1 MRSGSK
7 LLRHA
12 MAAGLA
18 AGAAL
23 CVTLGAAFWKIASSA
38 HPRRPSALEALREPP
53 RVDFWDRVD
62 LLVFRGRAASAGAAA
77 PAARGDPGG
86 GAGRG
91 ERARPVAAAAPD
103 PYRQTAEVDQRDL
116 AAALIARGL
125 PEARRRSLLDQVRR
139 LREALLREDAAAGA
153 EPSPGVERSPSI
165 VDTDPSGAVVPAT
178 PRRAPAS
185 ELAVPAGLPPEFA
198 AYLEGALA
206 YRRGDLA
213 AARARWRELLAMP
226 EEARRQRSTWA
237 AFMLGRTALRQ
248 KPRDLA
254 AAVSWFQRTREL
266 AVQGFADS
274 LGLAVLSLG
283 WEARAEAARQHL
295 DRAEALYAQQ
305 ARAGDASAIDS
316 LRIFWRE
323 RLIRG
328 FLGR

>member
-1 MRSGSK
+1 MSTGSK
-7 LLRHA
+7 LLRRL

-23 CVTLGAAFWKIASSA
+23 CVTLGVVFWKIAAAA
-38 HPRRPSALEALREPP
+38 HPRRPSAVEALREPP
-53 RVDFWDRVD
+53 RIDFWERVD
-62 LLVFRGRAASAGAAA
+62 LVLFRGRAAFAGAAA
-77 PAARGDPGG
+77 PSAPARGTPGG
-86 GAGRG
+86 TAVRG
-91 ERARPVAAAAPD
+91 EPSRPVAAAVPD
-103 PYRQTAEVDQRDL
+103 PYRQTAAADERDL
-116 AAALIARGL
+116 AAALSARGV
-125 PEARRRSLLDQVRR
+125 PEARRQSLLDQVRR
-139 LREALLREDAAAGA
+139 LREALLREDEAPGSEGA
-153 EPSPGVERSPSI
+153 PGV
-165 VDTDPSGAVVPAT
+165 VDTDPSGAVVAAAPRGAPPAD
-178 PRRAPAS
+178 
-185 ELAVPAGLPPEFA
+185 LDVPPGLPAEFA

-213 AARARWRELLAMP
+213 AASARWQELLALP

-237 AFMLGRTALRQ
+237 AFMLGRTALRRQ
-248 KPRDLA
+248 PRDLA
-254 AAVSWFQRTREL
+254 AAVSWFRRTREL
-266 AVQGFADS
+266 AAHGFADS

-283 WEARAEAARQHL
+283 WEARAEAARRHD